1 MKIKRVALLSLALFM
16 VAGTAAYA
24 GSRWGTYEG
33 YSKVQVKIN
42 DNTMSTGNAPAF
54 VIKGSTM
61 LPLRETAESLN
72 AIVKWDG
79 ANQTADIYKPNVNI
93 MVAQDLGFN
102 RKGILD
108 SISKPFFKVAL
119 GSSNAFSVFV
129 QVDSLDTS
137 VDGFKISIID
147 PNDSV
152 VAEDTHSESTPVTQ
166 DYLWYTSPFNVKF
179 SESGSYTVRF
189 SFKVNGDF
197 VTVGE
202 KTIVSE

>member
-93 MVAQDLGFN
+93 MVAQDLGFK
-102 RKGILD
+102 RSTVD
-108 SISKPFFKVAL
+108 SVSKPFFKVAQ
-119 GSSNAFSVFV
+119 GSSNSFSVFV
-129 QVDSLDTS
+129 QVDSLETS
-137 VDGFKISIID
+137 VDGFKTTILD
-147 PNDSV
+147 PQGNV
-152 VAEDTHSESTPVTQ
+152 VSEDTRSESTPVTQ
-166 DYLWYTSPFNVKF
+166 NYLWYTSLFDVKF